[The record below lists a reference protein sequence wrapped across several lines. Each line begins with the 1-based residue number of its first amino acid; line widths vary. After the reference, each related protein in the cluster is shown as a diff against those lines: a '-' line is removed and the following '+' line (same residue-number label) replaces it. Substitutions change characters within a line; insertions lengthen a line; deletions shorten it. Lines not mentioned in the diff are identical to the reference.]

1 MTAQAQPKT
10 KRVFS
15 LDHIM
20 AKFFIEEPFFA
31 AISRRV
37 DKRIDRNIPTAGV
50 RVNPHTLQFELV
62 YNPEFFAGLTTEHQ
76 YGVLMHE
83 FYHLLFDHVTSR
95 MPAKE
100 LLTYWNYAA
109 DLAINSHIS
118 DKLPE
123 FTLYPGRGIF
133 KDWPVG
139 QTSEYYFARILG
151 DEKIKEKID
160 EMTKAGGDQGKEG
173 QFDVHDD
180 WENLPEDA
188 REMLKDK
195 MKRIMREARDEC
207 QSSNKWGSVSQG
219 MKERINT
226 LLSGNV
232 DWKKVLRFFV
242 QQSIK
247 GEKFSTQKRIN
258 KRYPY
263 IHPGRSVK
271 RTASIAI
278 SIDQSG
284 SVSDALL
291 TSFFTELNSLSDI
304 ATFTVIPFDTEVDP
318 DLVFKWRK
326 GSKHLPERVKNGG
339 TDFNAPTKYVN
350 QSMTRFDGHIILT
363 DLEAPVPVPSK
374 CQRMWMTSPQH
385 ATSGHMKN
393 NERIIVIPV

>member
-1 MTAQAQPKT
+1 MTVQTSPK
-10 KRVFS
+10 KVFI

-20 AKFFIEEPFFA
+20 AKFFIGEPFFA

-50 RVNPHTLQFELV
+50 RVNPRTLQFELV

-95 MPAKE
+95 MPSKD
-100 LLTYWNYAA
+100 LLIYWNYAA

-123 FTLYPGRGIF
+123 FTLFPGRAMFQG
-133 KDWPVG
+133 WPIG

-160 EMTKAGGDQGKEG
+160 EMAEASIQGQGQEG
-173 QFDVHDD
+173 QFDTHDG
-180 WENLPEDA
+180 WEDLPEDA
-188 REMLKDK
+188 REMLRDK
-195 MKRIMREARDEC
+195 MKRIVREARDEC
-207 QSSNKWGSVSQG
+207 QSSNKWGSVTQE
-219 MKERINT
+219 MKERINS

-242 QQSIK
+242 QQSVK
-247 GEKFSTQKRIN
+247 GEKFSTQKRVN

-271 RTASIAI
+271 RTANIAI

-284 SVSDALL
+284 SVSNDLL
-291 TSFFTELNSLSDI
+291 TSFFTELNNLSEI

-318 DLVFKWRK
+318 SLVFKWKK
-326 GSKHLPERVKNGG
+326 GSKRLPERVKSGG
-339 TDFNAPTKYVN
+339 TDFDAPTRYVN
-350 QSMTRFDGHIILT
+350 ESSTRFDGHIVLT
-363 DLEAPVPVPSK
+363 DLGAPVPIPSR
-374 CQRMWMTSPQH
+374 CQRMWMTSSEYAASSQ
-385 ATSGHMKN
+385 MKN